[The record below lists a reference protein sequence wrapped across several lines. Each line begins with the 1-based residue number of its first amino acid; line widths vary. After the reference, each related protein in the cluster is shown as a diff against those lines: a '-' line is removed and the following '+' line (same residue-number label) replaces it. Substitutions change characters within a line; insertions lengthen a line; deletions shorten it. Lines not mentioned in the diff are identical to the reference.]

1 MISIDPG
8 ATGAIVLWDASR
20 LRHPTVHPMPKTKQ
34 DLHSIMARACSPNH
48 GHYRHQPIVMEDVGD
63 GHLGNSMQ
71 SVVSFAKRRAT
82 LDTILSILGL
92 TPNLFLYRP
101 QEWQNVVQ
109 KSRGSTLPV
118 GVGRLPKV
126 KKKDVLNWVKTQVD
140 CKVTLA
146 HADAVAIGLY
156 HLQNTKGLH
165 HERMQERRAAVDGN

>member
-8 ATGAIVLWDASR
+8 ATGAIVAWDAPRPRS
-20 LRHPTVHPMPKTKQ
+20 PVVYAMPKTK
-34 DLHSIMARACSPNH
+34 DGLYILLSETLRYYN
-48 GHYRHQPIVMEDVGD
+48 RPIVMEDVGD

-126 KKKDVLNWVKTQVD
+126 EKKDVLNWVKTQVD
-140 CKVTLA
+140 RKVTLV

-165 HERMQERRAAVDGN
+165 HERMQERRAAVDAN

>member
-8 ATGAIVLWDASR
+8 ATGAIVHWRATLP
-20 LRHPTVHPMPKTKQ
+20 PTIYPMPKTKA
-34 DLHSIMARACSPNH
+34 DLYCTLRNLQERVP
-48 GHYRHQPIVMEDVGD
+48 GVIVMEDVGD

-92 TPNLFLYRP
+92 TPSLFLYRP

-126 KKKDVLNWVKTQVD
+126 EKKDVLNWVKTQVE

-165 HERMQERRAAVDGN
+165 HERMQERRAAVDAN

>member
-1 MISIDPG
+1 VISIDPG
-8 ATGAIVLWDASR
+8 ATGAIVFWPGLTR
-20 LRHPTVHPMPKTKQ
+20 NPVIYKMPKTKAELYSCLRQ
-34 DLHSIMARACSPNH
+34 LQAAHPPTWTSV
-48 GHYRHQPIVMEDVGD
+48 VMEDVGD

-126 KKKDVLNWVKTQVD
+126 EKTDVLNWVKTQVD

-165 HERMQERRAAVDGN
+165 HERMQERRAAVDEN

>member
-8 ATGAIVLWDASR
+8 ATGAIVCWG
-20 LRHPTVHPMPKTKQ
+20 LRPDRIPFIHPMPKTKVE
-34 DLHSIMARACSPNH
+34 LHMLLKCFRP
-48 GHYRHQPIVMEDVGD
+48 GTTLVMEDVGD
-63 GHLGNSMQ
+63 GFLGNSMQ

-82 LDTILSILGL
+82 LDTIISILGL

-101 QEWQNVVQ
+101 QEWQNIVQ
-109 KSRGSTLPV
+109 KSREGTLRN
-118 GVGRLPKV
+118 GVGRLPKIE
-126 KKKDVLNWVKTQVD
+126 KKDVLNWVKTQVD

>member
-8 ATGAIVLWDASR
+8 ATGAIVLWPSAVCR
-20 LRHPTVHPMPKTKQ
+20 NPYIYRMPKAKRE
-34 DLHSIMARACSPNH
+34 LHMLFARLTT
-48 GHYRHQPIVMEDVGD
+48 GHQCPIVMEDVGD
-63 GHLGNSMQ
+63 GHKGNSMQ

-92 TPNLFLYRP
+92 TPSLFLYRP
-101 QEWQNVVQ
+101 QEWQWVVQ

-126 KKKDVLNWVKTQVD
+126 EKKDVLNWVKTQVD
-140 CKVTLA
+140 CKVSLD

-165 HERMQERRAAVDGN
+165 HERMQERRAAVDAN

>member
-8 ATGAIVLWDASR
+8 ATGAIVFWPGFTRNPYLYA
-20 LRHPTVHPMPKTKQ
+20 MPKTKREL
-34 DLHSIMARACSPNH
+34 DSLICRLSVN
-48 GHYRHQPIVMEDVGD
+48 RHQPIVMEDVGD

-126 KKKDVLNWVKTQVD
+126 EKKDVLNWVKTQVE

-165 HERMQERRAAVDGN
+165 HERMQERRAAVDAN

>member
-8 ATGAIVLWDASR
+8 ATGAIVHWTGSQQVPVLIYS
-20 LRHPTVHPMPKTKQ
+20 MPKTKEE
-34 DLHSIMARACSPNH
+34 LHKRLSGLMRFSH
-48 GHYRHQPIVMEDVGD
+48 LVVMEDVGD
-63 GHLGNSMQ
+63 GFLGNSMQ

-92 TPNLFLYRP
+92 TSNLFLYRP
-101 QEWQNVVQ
+101 QEWQSVVQ
-109 KSRGSTLPV
+109 KSIPGTHRE

-126 KKKDVLNWVKTQVD
+126 EKKDVLNWVKTQVD
-140 CKVTLA
+140 CKVSLA

-165 HERMQERRAAVDGN
+165 HERMQERRAAVDAN

>member
-8 ATGAIVLWDASR
+8 ATGAIVCWGLKPDR
-20 LRHPTVHPMPKTKQ
+20 VPMVHPMPKTKEA
-34 DLHSIMARACSPNH
+34 LYLLMKCFRPGST
-48 GHYRHQPIVMEDVGD
+48 IVMEDVGD

-126 KKKDVLNWVKTQVD
+126 EKKDVLNWVKTQVD
-140 CKVTLA
+140 CKVSLD

-165 HERMQERRAAVDGN
+165 HDKQQERRAAGDGN